1 MTKRF
6 ECRAAVFTGVM
17 ALAGL
22 GCLVGWPQPEVREK
36 AVEYQEVAVIQLA
49 TRFVPS
55 EILLVKGRPARL
67 HITNVLAKPGT
78 HFTVDTL
85 GIDVELRQAE
95 LTQVILTV
103 DQLEYLDEREFTCA
117 QTGNTGVFRVVEG
130 AEPIQP
136 KTAGGVV
143 ELAVVM
149 TDTLAAPR
157 SITVRKNVPLKFH
170 VTKTRGVEED
180 DTFLLDAWGIRE
192 DVEVGKVTEI
202 ELTPTH
208 PGDVTYMAIIT
219 PSSRG
224 TIHVVD

>member
-6 ECRAAVFTGVM
+6 ECWVAACTAVA

-22 GCLVGWPQPEVREK
+22 GCLTGWPQPEVKEK
-36 AVEYQEVAVIQLA
+36 AIEYQEVAVIQLA
-49 TRFVPS
+49 ERFVPS
-55 EILLVKGRPARL
+55 EIVLVKGRPARL
-67 HITNVLAKPGT
+67 HITNAFAKPGT
-78 HFTVDTL
+78 HFTIDTL
-85 GIDVELRQAE
+85 GTNAELQHAE

-103 DQLEYLDEREFTCA
+103 DQLEYLDERKFTCA

-136 KTAGGVV
+136 KAAGGVV

-157 SITVRKNVPLKFH
+157 SITIRKNVPVKLY
-170 VTKTRGVEED
+170 VTKTKGVEED

-192 DVEVGKVTEI
+192 DVEVGMVTEI
-202 ELTPTH
+202 ELTPPK